1 MGRRDCKWPCIFFA
15 IFPGLVICSEE
26 WQVWRCSHFVSEPQ
40 EAGAF
45 HSGALECHYSV
56 NNLNQLSSL
65 AVERGSAERSPAV
78 CPAQLRPVMKMN
90 VEITS
95 GTGMSWLSWLCKHT
109 EPLVEAE
116 KLLLITMRLKSSWL
130 IVLRGWLAPLINSVS
145 LNSYFL
151 QHRNFLTVF
160 GKKPA
165 LINS

>member
-45 HSGALECHYSV
+45 HYGALECHYSV

-95 GTGMSWLSWLCKHT
+95 GTGMSWLSWLCSKLQTYRTVSRSRKTPTHNN
-109 EPLVEAE
+109 EAKVELAYSAERLVS
-116 KLLLITMRLKSSWL
+116 TT
-130 IVLRGWLAPLINSVS
+130 
-145 LNSYFL
+145 Y
-151 QHRNFLTVF
+151 
-160 GKKPA
+160 
-165 LINS
+165 